1 MAAKYQAPRGTYDL
15 LPEQAGVRARILGE
29 AKALV
34 EGAGFGQ
41 IDTPIFEDTD
51 LFVRTVG
58 EATDIV
64 RKEMYTF
71 TDQGGRSLTLRPEGT
86 APVCRAYLENGMH
99 KLPQP
104 VKLWYTGPMFRYER
118 AQAGRYRQHAQIGAE
133 AIGSDDPA
141 VDAEL
146 IDVLAHLYARL
157 RLPGVR
163 LHLTSIGDA
172 SSRADYARE
181 LRDDLLR
188 HDVFDPEQR
197 ARIEINPMRAFDWDD
212 PEIVAVTNAAP
223 KMVDRLSPADAE
235 HFEEV
240 RRLLDGAAIDYVLDP
255 RLVRGLDYY
264 TRTVFEF
271 RCDELGAQSG
281 IGGGGRYDALI
292 EQLGGSPT
300 PAAGWATGLERI
312 AQALEST
319 AGESPAARAGTRGRP
334 DIVFVL
340 DRAAGARAHLPG
352 DLGAARG
359 GDRRHHGSRR
369 PVHEVADAP
378 GGAPRRPV
386 GRDRRP
392 RGMGARGRRGARH
405 APPRP
410 GRGVALPPET
420 GAAAPCR
427 LSCVRTTTA
436 THGRGEVVWATRCA
450 VAGWVHRRRDHGGLV
465 FVDLRDRTGIVQVVF
480 NPETAPRGARELARS
495 ALGMGD
501 LGARGGRSRDP
512 RRPSTGTCPRA
523 RSRCG

>member
-15 LPEQAGVRARILGE
+15 LPEQAGIRARIAAE

-41 IDTPIFEDTD
+41 IDTPVFEDTE

-86 APVCRAYLENGMH
+86 APVCRAYLEHGMH

-118 AQAGRYRQHAQIGAE
+118 AQAGRFRQHAQVGAE
-133 AIGSDDPA
+133 TIGSDDPA

-163 LHLTSIGDA
+163 LHLTSIGDPV
-172 SSRADYARE
+172 SRAEYTRE
-181 LRDDLLR
+181 LRDHLLR
-188 HDVFDPEQR
+188 HDVFDAEQR

-212 PEIVAVTNAAP
+212 PDIVAVTEAAP
-223 KMVDRLSPADAE
+223 KMVDRLTAQDAQ

-271 RCDELGAQSG
+271 RCDVLGAQAG
-281 IGGGGRYDALI
+281 IGGGGRYDRLM
-292 EQLGGSPT
+292 EQLGGPPT

-312 AQALEST
+312 AQALEHVTGDGAAAAPT
-319 AGESPAARAGTRGRP
+319 ARGRP
-334 DIVFVL
+334 DFVFVVTEPQ
-340 DRAAGARAHLPG
+340 ARERVFRVVSELREEGVSATI
-352 DLGAARG
+352 DLGVRSLKSQMRQAERL
-359 GDRRHHGSRR
+359 GS
-369 PVHEVADAP
+369 PWVVI
-378 GGAPRRPV
+378 V
-386 GRDRRP
+386 G
-392 RGMGARGRRGARH
+392 
-405 APPRP
+405 
-410 GRGVALPPET
+410 PEEWERE
-420 GAAAPCR
+420 AAA
-427 LSCVRTTTA
+427 VRDM
-436 THGRGEVVWATRCA
+436 
-450 VAGWVHRRRDHGGLV
+450 RRRDQDEIALAH
-465 FVDLRDRTGIVQVVF
+465 LR
-480 NPETAPRGARELARS
+480 EELT
-495 ALGMGD
+495 
-501 LGARGGRSRDP
+501 SRA
-512 RRPSTGTCPRA
+512 S
-523 RSRCG
+523 

>member
-15 LPEQAGVRARILGE
+15 LPEQAGMRARILGD

-41 IDTPIFEDTD
+41 IDTPIFEDSD

-86 APVCRAYLENGMH
+86 APVCRAYLEHGMH

-118 AQAGRYRQHAQIGAE
+118 PQAGRFRQHAQVGAE
-133 AIGSDDPA
+133 TIGSDDPA

-172 SSRADYARE
+172 DSRAEYTRE
-181 LRDDLLR
+181 LRDHLLGR
-188 HDVFDPEQR
+188 DVFDAEQR

-212 PEIVAVTNAAP
+212 PEIVAVTDSAP
-223 KMVDRLSPADAE
+223 KMVDRLTPADAE

-240 RRLLDGAAIDYVLDP
+240 RRLLHGAAIDYVLDP

-271 RCDELGAQSG
+271 RADALGAQSG
-281 IGGGGRYDALI
+281 IGGGGRYDRLI
-292 EQLGGSPT
+292 EQIGGPPT
-300 PAAGWATGLERI
+300 PGAGWATGLERI
-312 AQALEST
+312 EQVLLDAR
-319 AGESPAARAGTRGRP
+319 GEEPADNERTDGRP
-334 DIVFVL
+334 QFVFIVSE
-340 DRAAGARAHLPG
+340 P
-352 DLGAARG
+352 
-359 GDRRHHGSRR
+359 
-369 PVHEVADAP
+369 
-378 GGAPRRPV
+378 
-386 GRDRRP
+386 
-392 RGMGARGRRGARH
+392 
-405 APPRP
+405 
-410 GRGVALPPET
+410 
-420 GAAAPCR
+420 
-427 LSCVRTTTA
+427 
-436 THGRGEVVWATRCA
+436 
-450 VAGWVHRRRDHGGLV
+450 
-465 FVDLRDRTGIVQVVF
+465 Q
-480 NPETAPRGARELARS
+480 ARS
-495 ALGMGD
+495 RVFRAMSELREEGYGATMD
-501 LGARGGRSRDP
+501 LGARSMKSQMRQAERLGSRWVVIIGPQEWERSTAAVRD
-512 RRPSTGTCPRA
+512 
-523 RSRCG
+523 

>member
-15 LPEQAGVRARILGE
+15 LPEQAAVRARILGE
-29 AKALV
+29 GKVLV

-41 IDTPIFEDTD
+41 LDTPIFEDTE

-86 APVCRAYLENGMH
+86 APVCRAYLEHGMH

-118 AQAGRYRQHAQIGAE
+118 AQAGRYRQHAQLGAE
-133 AIGSDDPA
+133 TIGSDDPA

-172 SSRADYARE
+172 GSRAGYARE
-181 LRDDLLR
+181 LRDHLLGQ
-188 HDVFDPEQR
+188 DVFDAEQR

-212 PEIVAVTNAAP
+212 PEIVAVTDSAP
-223 KMVDRLSPADAE
+223 KMVDRLSAADAE

-271 RCDELGAQSG
+271 RCDVLGAQSG
-281 IGGGGRYDALI
+281 IGGGGRYDGLI
-292 EQLGGSPT
+292 EQLGGPPT
-300 PAAGWATGLERI
+300 PGAGWATGLERI
-312 AQALEST
+312 AQALES
-319 AGESPAARAGTRGRP
+319 AASESPAARAGSRSRP
-334 DIVFVL
+334 DFVFVL
-340 DRAAGARAHLPG
+340 T
-352 DLGAARG
+352 
-359 GDRRHHGSRR
+359 
-369 PVHEVADAP
+369 E
-378 GGAPRRPV
+378 PR
-386 GRDRRP
+386 
-392 RGMGARGRRGARH
+392 
-405 APPRP
+405 
-410 GRGVALPPET
+410 
-420 GAAAPCR
+420 
-427 LSCVRTTTA
+427 
-436 THGRGEVVWATRCA
+436 
-450 VAGWVHRRRDHGGLV
+450 
-465 FVDLRDRTGIVQVVF
+465 
-480 NPETAPRGARELARS
+480 ARERIFRVISELREEGIGATI
-495 ALGMGD
+495 D
-501 LGARGGRSRDP
+501 LGARSLKSQMRQAERLGAPWVVIIGPEEWERDAAAVRDM
-512 RRPSTGTCPRA
+512 RRRDQDEVSLSHLRQELVRRA
-523 RSRCG
+523 A